1 MANGWLRWIV
11 GFLAALI
18 LASFGYTHQTN
29 GDLKADL
36 AVQLTRIEGKLD
48 KVIEEHGAFMDRR
61 GR

>member
-1 MANGWLRWIV
+1 MTNGWLRWIV

-18 LASFGYTHQTN
+18 LGSFGYTYQTN

-36 AVQLTRIEGKLD
+36 AAQLGRIEAKLD
-48 KVIEEHGAFMDRR
+48 KVLEEHGAIVGRR